1 MVVMDES
8 SVIPQL
14 VYSRGTGKAE
24 ETFLSSSG
32 GIAEPAMIPN
42 LIIYQ
47 HILDLNQVSV
57 HTDCKLDRS
66 VRLKR
71 GEFISSMNI
80 VVTP

>member
-1 MVVMDES
+1 MDES

-14 VYSRGTGKAE
+14 VYSRGTGKTV
-24 ETFLSSSG
+24 ETFPSSSG

-42 LIIYQ
+42 LIIGQ
-47 HILDLNQVSV
+47 HMLYFSLVSV
-57 HTDCKLDRS
+57 RTDFKLDRS